1 MTQIPTKFPLPVGHC
16 LGITLCALSLLLR
29 RLIRRYCQFPRER
42 ERERGRT
49 RGARDSLSK
58 WTRSVLKWKEKESE
72 TPWHNNVLH
81 MTVGGTHTVWTSLGP
96 GLA

>member
-42 ERERGRT
+42 EREREAGPEEQETHSVNGQEVCSSEKR
-49 RGARDSLSK
+49 RRARH
-58 WTRSVLKWKEKESE
+58 
-72 TPWHNNVLH
+72 P
-81 MTVGGTHTVWTSLGP
+81 GTIMFFT
-96 GLA
+96 